1 MLYALCPM
9 RFIAFLATISYG
21 KRAVWLPVSRFVIP
35 AKSRKAGRE
44 PGSRKNVILLDF
56 YWIPDLARRRRARPE

>member
-1 MLYALCPM
+1 MSVAAGALH
-9 RFIAFLATISYG
+9 FIAFSWAIGYG
-21 KRAVWLPVSRFVIP
+21 KRAILLPMSLFVIP

-56 YWIPDLARRRRARPE
+56 YWIPDLAPRSWARPE